1 MWRVER
7 TTSVALVRASK
18 AMSQYF
24 VLLKINDRTRLMRL
38 SDIREVVSLMALTS
52 IEGAHGGTC
61 RGVANLRGEMI
72 PVFDLVDANAPL
84 TPTRVIVVARHGSE
98 HVGLLVDDVTD
109 VMGIPD
115 DHVAVRNVGGG
126 RTSTMVRMD
135 DVIMTVM
142 EPGDAI
148 GNS

>member
-1 MWRVER
+1 
-7 TTSVALVRASK
+7 
-18 AMSQYF
+18 MSQYF
-24 VLLKINDRTRLMRL
+24 VLLKVHDRTRLMRL
-38 SDIREVVSLMALTS
+38 SDIREVVSLMALAR
-52 IEGAHGGTC
+52 IDGVHGGAC

-72 PVFDLVDANAPL
+72 PVFDLAGADAPL
-84 TPTRVIVVARHGSE
+84 APTRVIVVVKHGTE

-109 VMGIPD
+109 VIGIPN

-126 RTSTMVRMD
+126 RMSTMVRMD

-148 GNS
+148 GSS

>member
-1 MWRVER
+1 
-7 TTSVALVRASK
+7 
-18 AMSQYF
+18 MSQYF
-24 VLLKINDRTRLMRL
+24 VMVRIDDRTRLMRL
-38 SDIREVVSLMALTS
+38 SDIREVISLMALTP
-52 IEGAHGGTC
+52 IDGGRGGHC

-72 PVFDLVDANAPL
+72 PVFDLAGPDASLAPS
-84 TPTRVIVVARHGSE
+84 RVIVVTRLGSE

-109 VMGIPD
+109 VIGIAD

-142 EPGDAI
+142 EPIDAI
-148 GNS
+148 GPE